1 MRWLGVV
8 LGVGFL
14 AACGGEKTPGATGDS
29 TATSRDTTT
38 APGPGGAG
46 GGAAHDVNMVQEG
59 ASDYK
64 FVPND
69 LNIKVGDRIVF
80 HNVSGFPHNIS
91 FWPDSI
97 PAGAQ
102 QVLEPQLPNPIGPL
116 QSELLTEAGR
126 TVTLSF
132 AGAPTGVYKF
142 YCTPHL
148 AMGMRGTITV
158 SP

>member
-1 MRWLGVV
+1 MRLLSAV
-8 LGVGFL
+8 LGVGLL
-14 AACGGEKTPGATGDS
+14 AGCGGGEKTPGVGGDS
-29 TATSRDTTT
+29 TAATRDTTSV
-38 APGPGGAG
+38 PAG
-46 GGAAHDVNMVQEG
+46 GGGATHDVNMVLEG
-59 ASDYK
+59 ATDYK
-64 FVPND
+64 YVPSTLD
-69 LNIKVGDRIVF
+69 IKVGDRVVF
-80 HNVSGFPHNIS
+80 HNMSGFPHNIS

-102 QVLEPQLPNPIGPL
+102 QVLEPQIPNPIGPL
-116 QSELLTEAGR
+116 QSELLTDPGR

-132 AGAPTGVYKF
+132 AGAPAGTYKF

>member
-1 MRWLGVV
+1 MV
-8 LGVGFL
+8 L
-14 AACGGEKTPGATGDS
+14 E
-29 TATSRDTTT
+29 
-38 APGPGGAG
+38 
-46 GGAAHDVNMVQEG
+46 GAA
-59 ASDYK
+59 DYK
-64 FVPND
+64 YVPST

-80 HNVSGFPHNIS
+80 HNVSGFPHNVS

-102 QVLEPQLPNPIGPL
+102 PVLEPQLPNPIGPL
-116 QSELLTEAGR
+116 QSELLLEAGR

-132 AGAPTGVYKF
+132 AGAPTGEYKF

-158 SP
+158 SQ